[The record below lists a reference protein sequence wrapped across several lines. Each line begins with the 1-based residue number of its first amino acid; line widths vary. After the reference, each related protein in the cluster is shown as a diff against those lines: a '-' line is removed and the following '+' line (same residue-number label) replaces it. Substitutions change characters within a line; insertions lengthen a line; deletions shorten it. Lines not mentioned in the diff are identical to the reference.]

1 MICLWH
7 PAVKPAHKGAGGATI
22 GCRFLEGQGYT
33 VRETNYRCPEGE
45 IDIVAQKG
53 DCLVFA
59 EVRTR
64 RSLGFG
70 TPEESV
76 TAAKKEK
83 LTNTALYYVAAH
95 SDLPAQ
101 WRVDVVAV
109 EVGSDG
115 EVRRLEHIE
124 DALS

>member
-1 MICLWH
+1 MS
-7 PAVKPAHKGAGGATI
+7 PYRGKGRRELGSFGEVAAA
-22 GCRFLEGQGYT
+22 RFLEGRGYT

-45 IDIVAQKG
+45 IDIVVRKD
-53 DCLVFA
+53 DCLVFV

-83 LTNTALYYVAAH
+83 LTNTALYYVATH

-101 WRVDVVAV
+101 WRVDVVAL
-109 EVGSDG
+109 EVGPDG

>member
-1 MICLWH
+1 MSGYRG
-7 PAVKPAHKGAGGATI
+7 KGRRELGSWGEAAAA
-22 GCRFLEGQGYT
+22 RFLEGRGYL

-45 IDIVAQKG
+45 IDIVAQKD
-53 DCLVFA
+53 DCLVFV

-83 LTNTALYYVAAH
+83 LTNTALYYVATH
-95 SDLPAQ
+95 TGLPADWQ
-101 WRVDVVAV
+101 VDVVAV
-109 EVGSDG
+109 EVGQDG

>member
-1 MICLWH
+1 ME
-7 PAVKPAHKGAGGATI
+7 PYRGKGRRELGAY
-22 GCRFLEGQGYT
+22 GEAAAARFLEGRGYL

-45 IDIVAQKG
+45 IDIVARKD
-53 DCLVFA
+53 DCLVFV

-83 LTNTALYYVAAH
+83 LTNTALYYVATH

-109 EVGSDG
+109 EVGSGG
-115 EVRRLEHIE
+115 EVSRLEHIE